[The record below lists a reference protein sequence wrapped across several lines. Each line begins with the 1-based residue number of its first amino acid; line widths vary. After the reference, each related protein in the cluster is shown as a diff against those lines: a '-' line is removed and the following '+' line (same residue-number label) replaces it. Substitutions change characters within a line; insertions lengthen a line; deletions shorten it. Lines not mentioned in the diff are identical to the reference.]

1 MPTSGGELYKGG
13 ICMDTKKAEKQ
24 YVEIVNGPSALA
36 IYLNFMLWEELTRG
50 ENSLDLEFEL
60 ENDRKMVVSRICT
73 LQHEDGSG
81 SSFNITAEIT
91 LMDRFGNVRLIDTN
105 REFYYS
111 AKLRRGAL
119 TLEDMNKVM
128 STINVL
134 EEEQMETYNP
144 S

>member
-1 MPTSGGELYKGG
+1 
-13 ICMDTKKAEKQ
+13 MDTKKAEKQ

-60 ENDRKMVVSRICT
+60 ENDRKMMVSRIIT
-73 LQHEDGSG
+73 LQHEDGTG
-81 SSFNITAEIT
+81 SSFNISAEIT

-105 REFYYS
+105 RKFYYS
-111 AKLRRGAL
+111 AKSRKG
-119 TLEDMNKVM
+119 TITFEDMSQM
-128 STINVL
+128 MATIGIL
-134 EEEQMETYNP
+134 EEEHEEAHNP